1 MLDKRNKPTIFGQ
14 LTTIVLCWNGSG
26 ACARCDASMVG
37 MFESMKAG
45 SMSANSLKSF
55 FAECQA
61 PLCVQSLASK
71 MQLTSK
77 ADK

>member
-1 MLDKRNKPTIFGQ
+1 MDKRNKPTIFGQ

-45 SMSANSLKSF
+45 SMSANSLRSF
-55 FAECQA
+55 FAESQA
-61 PLCVQSLASK
+61 PPCVQSLASK
-71 MQLTSK
+71 MKLASK